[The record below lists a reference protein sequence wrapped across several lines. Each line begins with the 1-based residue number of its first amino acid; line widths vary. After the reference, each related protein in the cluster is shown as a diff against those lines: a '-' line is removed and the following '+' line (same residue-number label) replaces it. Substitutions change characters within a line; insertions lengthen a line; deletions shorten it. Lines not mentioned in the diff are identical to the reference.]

1 MSALKVLSSMLDVV
15 SDEAENE
22 HASYLE
28 WVVII
33 LVGACAAIGLIEV
46 LATLGIV
53 GPGIEGGH

>member
-1 MSALKVLSSMLDVV
+1 MLDVV